1 MASLATLQVVKEVL
15 ASDKIQ
21 TFEIIIRTELTHPK
35 LKSIQG
41 KGLLL
46 SGELNSKEENFAFI
60 KNCIQDGLITDWFLF
75 ADHRFRIAPPLTI
88 TEEELRDALSIIK
101 SNLDK
106 L

>member
-1 MASLATLQVVKEVL
+1 LATLQVVNEVL
-15 ASDKIQ
+15 ATNKIQ
-21 TFEIIIRTELTHPK
+21 AFEAIIRAELNHPK

-46 SGELNSKEENFAFI
+46 SGELNSKEENFTFI

-88 TEEELRDALSIIK
+88 TEEELRDALSVIK
-101 SNLDK
+101 TNLDK